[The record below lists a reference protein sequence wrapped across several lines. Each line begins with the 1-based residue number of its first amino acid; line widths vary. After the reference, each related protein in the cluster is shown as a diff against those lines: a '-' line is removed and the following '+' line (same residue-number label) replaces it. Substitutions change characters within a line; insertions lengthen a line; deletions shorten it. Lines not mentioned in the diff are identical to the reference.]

1 MREYIRR
8 MRETLHQNPEVAF
21 AEHKTAELVA
31 SELRRMGFA
40 VKTGIGKTGVVGILR
55 FAEDGPCVA
64 VRADMDALPIE
75 EATGVDFSSQNSGVM
90 HACGH
95 DTHTAIALGICA
107 YLAENQ
113 DQFCGSFMAVFQPA
127 EEIVAGAKAMLE
139 DGLFS
144 EVKPD
149 VLFALH
155 NWPNMPTGTFGV
167 QSGPVTAYADRFA
180 VVFRGIGGHGAFHH
194 QTKDPIAMATMGI
207 QAAFSLVQRRTGLA
221 PRALSFGKVQGGSSF
236 NIIPEEVELE
246 GTVRTVSPEQQE
258 EMVSL
263 LHQAFRSAAE
273 LYGGSYSLVYQK
285 GVPASMNDEEA
296 CRRAIAVI
304 QRELPEMAIV
314 TDGLATLAGE
324 DVSFFLQ
331 EVPGA
336 LFFFGTGED
345 GAVNQLHNPGYL
357 PTHEAVMSGYEAL
370 RVVVCD
376 YLKKQ

>member
-1 MREYIRR
+1 MHDYIQR

-31 SELRRMGFA
+31 SELRKLGFT
-40 VKTGIGKTGVVGILR
+40 VKTGVGKTGVVGTLS
-55 FAEDGPCVA
+55 FGGEGPCVA
-64 VRADMDALPIE
+64 VHADMDALPIE
-75 EATGVDFSSQNSGVM
+75 ETTGADFSSQHSGVM

-107 YLAENQ
+107 YLAEHKE
-113 DQFCGSFMAVFQPA
+113 QFNGSVMAIFQPA
-127 EEIVAGAKAMLE
+127 EEIVAGAKAMLD

-155 NWPNMPTGTFGV
+155 NWPCIPTGTIGV
-167 QSGPVTAYADRFA
+167 QPGPVTSFADRFA
-180 VVFRGIGGHGAFHH
+180 VVFRGVGGHGAFHH
-194 QTKDPIAMATMGI
+194 QTKDPIAMASMGI
-207 QAAFSLVQRRTGLA
+207 QASFSLVQRRTGLA
-221 PRALSFGKVQGGSSF
+221 PRALSFGKIQGGSSF

-246 GTVRTVSPEQQE
+246 GTVRTVSLEQQE
-258 EMVSL
+258 EMISL

-273 LYGGSYSLVYQK
+273 LYGGSYSLVYRK
-285 GVPASMNDEEA
+285 GVPATMNDEGV
-296 CRRAIAVI
+296 CRRVI
-304 QRELPEMAIV
+304 EVIHGELPEMPIV

-324 DVSFFLQ
+324 DVSYFLQ

-336 LFFFGTGED
+336 LLFFGTQEE

-357 PTHEAVMSGYEAL
+357 PSHEAVMGGFKAL
-370 RVVVCD
+370 LAVVTD
-376 YLKKQ
+376 YLKAR

>member
-139 DGLFS
+139 DG
-144 EVKPD
+144 
-149 VLFALH
+149 
-155 NWPNMPTGTFGV
+155 
-167 QSGPVTAYADRFA
+167 
-180 VVFRGIGGHGAFHH
+180 
-194 QTKDPIAMATMGI
+194 
-207 QAAFSLVQRRTGLA
+207 
-221 PRALSFGKVQGGSSF
+221 
-236 NIIPEEVELE
+236 
-246 GTVRTVSPEQQE
+246 
-258 EMVSL
+258 
-263 LHQAFRSAAE
+263 
-273 LYGGSYSLVYQK
+273 
-285 GVPASMNDEEA
+285 
-296 CRRAIAVI
+296 
-304 QRELPEMAIV
+304 
-314 TDGLATLAGE
+314 
-324 DVSFFLQ
+324 
-331 EVPGA
+331 
-336 LFFFGTGED
+336 
-345 GAVNQLHNPGYL
+345 
-357 PTHEAVMSGYEAL
+357 
-370 RVVVCD
+370 
-376 YLKKQ
+376 